1 MNPSKLGRSQR
12 AFTLVELLVVIAIIG
27 VLVGLLLPA
36 VQAAREAA
44 RRMQCSNNLKQVGL
58 ALHNYHDSRNAFPP
72 GYISK
77 VASTGSEIG
86 PGWGWASM
94 ILPQMEQAAL
104 FERINFSVNIEH
116 SMNSFVRT
124 QSVPTLLCP
133 SDPTT
138 STWMTRNRDLSTGS
152 VLSDICEVASTN
164 YVGVF
169 GTSEPGV
176 DGDGI
181 FFRNVATS
189 FRDIL
194 DGTSTT
200 LMVGERS
207 FRLGEATWTGAVTGA
222 VIVADGGDGVGTGPP
237 EPAASLVLSHTG
249 DGNGPGVSKAHVN
262 QFYSLHSGGGGQF
275 VFCDG
280 HVAFLNS
287 SIDYQVYQALTT
299 RAGGEAVSSDF

>member
-1 MNPSKLGRSQR
+1 MNPSKLGRGQR

-36 VQAAREAA
+36 VQAARETA

-72 GYISK
+72 GYISD
-77 VASTGSEIG
+77 VDSTGSEIG

-94 ILPQMEQAAL
+94 VLPQLEQAPL
-104 FERINFSVNIEH
+104 FERINFAFPIENPINSSVR
-116 SMNSFVRT
+116 V
-124 QSVPTLLCP
+124 QSIPTLLCP
-133 SDPTT
+133 SDPAP
-138 STWMTRNRDLSTGS
+138 SLWMTTRRSLSTG
-152 VLSDICEVASTN
+152 VALGEICEVASAN

-176 DGDGI
+176 GGDGI
-181 FFRNVATS
+181 FFRNVATK

-207 FRLGEATWTGAVTGA
+207 FRLGEATWTGAVTDA
-222 VIVADGGDGVGTGPP
+222 VTIPDGSDGVGTGPP
-237 EPAASLVLSHTG
+237 EASSGLVLGHTG
-249 DGNGPGVSKAHVN
+249 DGNGPGDNRSHVN
-262 QFYSLHSGGGGQF
+262 QFYSLHSGGGSQF
-275 VFCDG
+275 LFCDG
-280 HVAFLNS
+280 HVVFLNR

-299 RAGGEAVSSDF
+299 RAGGEPTDSDF